1 MELGQVYI
9 LFSALELE
17 SMHVPTTIQQLMNA
31 FDDVFPT
38 DLPSDL
44 PPMRDIQHYI
54 DLIPGSSLPNRPAYR
69 MTPLEREKLQ
79 KQVTEL
85 IQKRYIRPSISPCF
99 VLALLTPK
107 KDGS

>member
-1 MELGQVYI
+1 MGNYPLLFFIKESMELGQVYI

-31 FDDVFPT
+31 FDDVFPS
-38 DLPSDL
+38 DFPS
-44 PPMRDIQHYI
+44 MRDIQHYI

-79 KQVTEL
+79 KQVIEL
-85 IQKRYIRPSISPCF
+85 IQKGISGH
-99 VLALLTPK
+99 LLYQAIY
-107 KDGS
+107 

>member
-44 PPMRDIQHYI
+44 PPMRDR
-54 DLIPGSSLPNRPAYR
+54 PNRPAYR

-85 IQKRYIRPSISPCF
+85 IQKRYIRPSISPCS